1 MEEDQNNLI
10 RFRYETD
17 EINKMDL
24 SVFVKSLNGIYESYE
39 TFMSQPKYKVLP
51 PHSLKIVEIRH
62 KCIEIDLLS
71 VACNVAPVLTT
82 ENIHT
87 GIEFLKRLYELT
99 KFFSSVFKDI
109 NNEKNVIPPTLQES
123 QQLRDIIA
131 PVANGQ
137 AKQFN
142 GSSINGDVYNYNIN
156 IHINGEDAP
165 NMMANIEEHIKSIEK
180 EHTLQLDRVLLTIHQ
195 ARNSSEN
202 SGDKSIVNEIS
213 KQAVKTTFE
222 SSSIK
227 NQMLH
232 PLSGNPFDQKYLVD
246 ILVSYKNNKPTEYRI
261 LKLREVIPLK
271 NADST
276 KQIEFDFD
284 DKQ

>member
-1 MEEDQNNLI
+1 MEEEQNNLI

-71 VACNVAPVLTT
+71 VACNVVPILTT

-109 NNEKNVIPPTLQES
+109 NNERNVIPPTLQES
-123 QQLRDIIA
+123 QQFCDIIA

-142 GSSINGDVYNYNIN
+142 GVTINGDVNIN
-156 IHINGEDAP
+156 VYVNNTDAP
-165 NMMANIEEHIKSIEK
+165 NMMANIEEHIKSIEE
-180 EHTLQLDRVLLTIHQ
+180 EHTLQRDGVLLTIHQ

-246 ILVSYKNNKPTEYRI
+246 ILVSYKNNKPIEY
-261 LKLREVIPLK
+261 
-271 NADST
+271 
-276 KQIEFDFD
+276 
-284 DKQ
+284 

>member
-1 MEEDQNNLI
+1 MEEEQNNLI

-142 GSSINGDVYNYNIN
+142 GVTINGDVNIN
-156 IHINGEDAP
+156 VYVNNTDAP
-165 NMMANIEEHIKSIEK
+165 NMMANIEEHIKSIEE
-180 EHTLQLDRVLLTIHQ
+180 EHTLQRDGVLLTIHQ

-246 ILVSYKNNKPTEYRI
+246 ILVSYKNNKPIEYRI
-261 LKLREVIPLK
+261 IKLREVIPLK

>member
-1 MEEDQNNLI
+1 MEEEQNNLI

-71 VACNVAPVLTT
+71 VACNVVPILTT

-109 NNEKNVIPPTLQES
+109 NNERNVIPPTLQES
-123 QQLRDIIA
+123 QQFCDIIA

-142 GSSINGDVYNYNIN
+142 GVTINGDVNIN
-156 IHINGEDAP
+156 VYVNNTDAP
-165 NMMANIEEHIKSIEK
+165 NMMANIEEH
-180 EHTLQLDRVLLTIHQ
+180 TLQRDGVLLTIHQ

-271 NADST
+271 NAGST

-284 DKQ
+284 DNQLS

>member
-1 MEEDQNNLI
+1 MEEEQNNLI

-137 AKQFN
+137 AKQYN
-142 GSSINGDVYNYNIN
+142 GVTINGDVNIN
-156 IHINGEDAP
+156 VYVNNTDAP
-165 NMMANIEEHIKSIEK
+165 NMMANIEEHIKSIEE
-180 EHTLQLDRVLLTIHQ
+180 EHTLQRDGVLLTIHQ

-246 ILVSYKNNKPTEYRI
+246 ILVSYKNNKPIEYRI
-261 LKLREVIPLK
+261 IKLREVIPLK

>member
-1 MEEDQNNLI
+1 MEEEQNNLI

-71 VACNVAPVLTT
+71 VACNVVPILTT

-109 NNEKNVIPPTLQES
+109 NNERNVIPPTLQES
-123 QQLRDIIA
+123 QQFCDIIA

-142 GSSINGDVYNYNIN
+142 GVTINGDVNIN
-156 IHINGEDAP
+156 VYVNNTDAP
-165 NMMANIEEHIKSIEK
+165 NMMANIEEHIKSIEE
-180 EHTLQLDRVLLTIHQ
+180 EHTLQRDGVLLTIHQ

-271 NADST
+271 NAGST

-284 DKQ
+284 DNQLS